1 MDSLKKYIERIEKPI
16 NFMAFDIEIETRRKI
31 LVEQDLLQQASIA
44 ESQLHL
50 EELVEKQLKSQK
62 LNQIKAN
69 QQMIREE
76 QKEQLDL
83 KSQPIRQYLMDNLV
97 PFLTNGLI
105 DVCLKQPE
113 DPVDCLAEYLFKNS
127 LHVEQPNPCEA

>member
-1 MDSLKKYIERIEKPI
+1 MDSLKIYIERIEKPI
-16 NFMAFDIEIETRRKI
+16 NFMAFDIEIETRRRI

-76 QKEQLDL
+76 QKE
-83 KSQPIRQYLMDNLV
+83 
-97 PFLTNGLI
+97 
-105 DVCLKQPE
+105 
-113 DPVDCLAEYLFKNS
+113 
-127 LHVEQPNPCEA
+127 